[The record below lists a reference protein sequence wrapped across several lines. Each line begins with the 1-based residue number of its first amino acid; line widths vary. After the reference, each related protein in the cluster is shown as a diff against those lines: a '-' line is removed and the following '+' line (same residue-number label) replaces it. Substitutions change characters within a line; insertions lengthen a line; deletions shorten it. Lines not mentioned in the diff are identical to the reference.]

1 MDVSLGGGGG
11 IASHGVV
18 ANCCAILLFK
28 MAQLY
33 GHIVFKMAALISD
46 WVKCD
51 DCRTNWG
58 GGRPKDTS
66 KMESAFLDTKR
77 GNSAFLFTTFRL

>member
-51 DCRTNWG
+51 DCRTN
-58 GGRPKDTS
+58 
-66 KMESAFLDTKR
+66 
-77 GNSAFLFTTFRL
+77 